1 MPLEGVVRISQIRSA
16 FLHKYVKVL
25 SKCCMIYGRKALEWQ
40 PSASPS
46 HSTVYARLVPTGVQK
61 KKKKKRNVPDAPG
74 QSLSLQKI
82 SSKPVISY
90 VSLETA
96 SCLLDL

>member
-46 HSTVYARLVPTGVQK
+46 HRTVYARLVPTGVQK
-61 KKKKKRNVPDAPG
+61 KKKKKECTRCTRSVIVPP
-74 QSLSLQKI
+74 KNI
-82 SSKPVISY
+82 F
-90 VSLETA
+90 
-96 SCLLDL
+96 

>member
-1 MPLEGVVRISQIRSA
+1 MPLEVVVRISQIRSA

-46 HSTVYARLVPTGVQK
+46 HRTVYARLVPTGVQ
-61 KKKKKRNVPDAPG
+61 KKKKRNVPDAPG
-74 QSLSLQKI
+74 QSLSLQK
-82 SSKPVISY
+82 S
-90 VSLETA
+90 TF
-96 SCLLDL
+96 